1 MPLMHYN
8 DVILSKDTILFAES
22 KVLSGNAF
30 VIVLNL
36 KKMSGNQIL
45 HSNHVDGSN
54 QTFNGELQEKHG
66 YVFSVLLCALI
77 VLCGLTLI

>member
-45 HSNHVDGSN
+45 HSNHVDRKN
-54 QTFNGELQEKHG
+54 
-66 YVFSVLLCALI
+66 
-77 VLCGLTLI
+77 